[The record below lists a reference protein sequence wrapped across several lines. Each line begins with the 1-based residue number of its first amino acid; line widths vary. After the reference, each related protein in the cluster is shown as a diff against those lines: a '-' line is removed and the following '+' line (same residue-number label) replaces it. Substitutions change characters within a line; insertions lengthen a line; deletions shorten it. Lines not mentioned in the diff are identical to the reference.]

1 MDTWSQVDLRSSDIT
16 AIQLHTVR
24 GKLLIINMYNEGH
37 QQQGMKQVTQSL
49 RARAWCDNTGTSD
62 RHIIWVSDFNLHHPM
77 WDKGRNSHLF
87 MGENLEKSQR
97 LIDAIAEFDLQMAL
111 LKDIPT
117 LHALSL
123 GNYMR
128 PNNIFT
134 SSLLINDIILCGT
147 PPNECPARS
156 DHILLATHLKTK
168 SIGRWRPPDPTSR
181 RPTGRKSERSC
192 H

>member
-1 MDTWSQVDLRSSDIT
+1 MDTWSLVDLGSSDIT
-16 AIQLHTVR
+16 VVQLPTVR
-24 GKLLIINMYNEGH
+24 GKVLIINMYNEGH
-37 QQQGMKQVTQSL
+37 QQQGMKQVMQSL
-49 RARAWCDNTGTSD
+49 RARARCDNTGTSD
-62 RHIIWVSDFNLHHPM
+62 HHIIWVSDFNLHHPM

-156 DHILLATHLKTK
+156 DHIPLATHLNNE
-168 SIGRWRPPDPTSR
+168 INRQV
-181 RPTGRKSERSC
+181 EAA
-192 H
+192 